1 VAASDRK
8 RGAPALS
15 VHNLSKRF
23 GARVAFQDV
32 SFKIG
37 HGEVFGFLGPNGA
50 GKTTMV
56 RTLGTLLSPTSGSA
70 TVAGIPLTPENG
82 VEIRRRISIMP
93 ESPGLYLRLSV
104 TENLQCFANLYEAPD
119 PTDRIGRALRAVN
132 LADRAKGACG
142 TLSKGLR
149 QRVALARALLS
160 DPQVLFLDEPTAGLD
175 PAATHDVHGLIAA
188 LRRRGVMIFLTT
200 HRLEEAERLCDR
212 IAILNTTLRTIGRPD
227 ELRDQLFAKTLTV
240 RTLLALPRAGPGL
253 CRPPGRRQLAPGRPG
268 PLRPR
273 RVRPRGRRTSGHPGA
288 GGGRHRRAVD
298 QRVAPLARG
307 RLPPAD
313 RPGRRGGPGM
323 SVSGRR
329 VWAIFRKELR
339 EYRRTGNIVTAMVV
353 LPLIYLIQP
362 LVVVFALPAS
372 AAARLSHQHLLLYLL
387 GIPAIVPAMIAAYAV
402 VGERQQGTLEPVL
415 TTPIRREELLL
426 GKALAA
432 LVPSVVIALA
442 VYAFYPTCVEL
453 FARPA
458 VASALLRGPDMLA
471 QVLFTPPLAA

>member
-1 VAASDRK
+1 
-8 RGAPALS
+8 
-15 VHNLSKRF
+15 
-23 GARVAFQDV
+23 
-32 SFKIG
+32 
-37 HGEVFGFLGPNGA
+37 
-50 GKTTMV
+50 
-56 RTLGTLLSPTSGSA
+56 
-70 TVAGIPLTPENG
+70 
-82 VEIRRRISIMP
+82 
-93 ESPGLYLRLSV
+93 
-104 TENLQCFANLYEAPD
+104 
-119 PTDRIGRALRAVN
+119 
-132 LADRAKGACG
+132 
-142 TLSKGLR
+142 
-149 QRVALARALLS
+149 
-160 DPQVLFLDEPTAGLD
+160 
-175 PAATHDVHGLIAA
+175 
-188 LRRRGVMIFLTT
+188 
-200 HRLEEAERLCDR
+200 
-212 IAILNTTLRTIGRPD
+212 
-227 ELRDQLFAKTLTV
+227 
-240 RTLLALPRAGPGL
+240 
-253 CRPPGRRQLAPGRPG
+253 
-268 PLRPR
+268 
-273 RVRPRGRRTSGHPGA
+273 
-288 GGGRHRRAVD
+288 
-298 QRVAPLARG
+298 
-307 RLPPAD
+307 
-313 RPGRRGGPGM
+313 M